1 MKLLI
6 DVNLSPEWCEVL
18 RHHGHEAT
26 YWGKVGAYN
35 APDDEILNYAAANGY
50 VLFTNDLDFGSIL
63 FRTKGKTP
71 SVIQIRGGWLLPEN
85 AAPYLL
91 TALEQF
97 EEQLTRGALL
107 VLSEDRSRV
116 RLLPIE

>member
-18 RHHGHEAT
+18 RQNGHEAT
-26 YWGKVGAYN
+26 YWGKVGAYD
-35 APDDEILNYAAANGY
+35 APDNAILDYAATNGY
-50 VLFTNDLDFGSIL
+50 VLFTNDLDFSTIL
-63 FRTKGKTP
+63 FMSKSKTP

-85 AAPYLL
+85 AAPYVLSAL
-91 TALEQF
+91 GQFKEQLEQ
-97 EEQLTRGALL
+97 GALL